1 MVVKAKPSLTAYV
14 CSQLKS
20 LRCITK
26 AKLVFNQQK
35 SFLWLTPK
43 PSLQRVPI
51 FN

>member
-1 MVVKAKPSLTAYV
+1 MVVKVKPSLTACV

-35 SFLWLTPK
+35 SFLWLMAKPK
-43 PSLQRVPI
+43 LAACFYI
-51 FN
+51 